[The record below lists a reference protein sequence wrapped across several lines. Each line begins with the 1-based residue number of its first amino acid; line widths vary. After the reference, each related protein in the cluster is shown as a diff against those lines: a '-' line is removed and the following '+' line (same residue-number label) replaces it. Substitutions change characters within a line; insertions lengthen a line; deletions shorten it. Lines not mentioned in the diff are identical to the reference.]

1 MTERKQWAGFWEYSG
16 VGGGGADKGN
26 PNKYGYPMELIRWLS
41 NHYQQFRSW
50 NVEIKIGA
58 PHHLDGKFGKNLKVG
73 AIKEVWEQAKQEFEL
88 AKNKGESWVKQS
100 DGNS

>member
-1 MTERKQWAGFWEYSG
+1 MTERKRWAGFWEYSG
-16 VGGGGADKGN
+16 VGGGGADMEN

-58 PHHLDGKFGKNLKVG
+58 PHYLDGKFGKNVKVG

-88 AKNKGESWVKQS
+88 AETKENYEQGIKS
-100 DGNS
+100 NLL

>member
-16 VGGGGADKGN
+16 VGGGGADREN

-41 NHYQQFRSW
+41 NHYQFRSW

-58 PHHLDGKFGKNLKVG
+58 PHHLDGKFGKNVKVG

-88 AKNKGESWVKQS
+88 AETKENYE
-100 DGNS
+100 

>member
-1 MTERKQWAGFWEYSG
+1 MTERYRWAGFWEYCG
-16 VGGGGADKGN
+16 VKGGGTDREN

-41 NHYQQFRSW
+41 NHYQQFTW
-50 NVEIKIGA
+50 DIEIKLGA
-58 PHHLDGKFGKNLKVG
+58 MHHLDGKFGNNVKVG
-73 AIKEVWEQAKQEFEL
+73 ATKEVWEQVKQEFEL

>member
-58 PHHLDGKFGKNLKVG
+58 PHHLDGNFGKNVKVG